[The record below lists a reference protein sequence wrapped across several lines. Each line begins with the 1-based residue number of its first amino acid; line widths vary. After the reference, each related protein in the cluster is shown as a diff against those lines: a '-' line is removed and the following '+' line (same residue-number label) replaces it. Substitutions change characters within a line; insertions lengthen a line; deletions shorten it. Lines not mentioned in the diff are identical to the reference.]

1 MVLHQGIFTTLLVA
15 YISVCLV
22 ISQHV
27 AAAETVNCLFRITDH
42 NHATGLHPVGITPD
56 LGQQI
61 ILILIGVLKFID
73 QNQRITCL
81 HKLGKTL
88 SLLALQCFCQ
98 CTDLLGKS
106 GFTLLLQGLR
116 QTGLHA
122 LNNMKFQIGRKLLQL
137 LIQILFDLAQRINCH
152 DQTMLQNQLLL
163 CIRTAFVKDLSGRL
177 EIGFLTTQMAQIKY
191 NRLQFSIKETH
202 CSLSFQG
209 STPGH
214 KVFTN
219 FG

>member
-1 MVLHQGIFTTLLVA
+1 MVLHQGIFAALFMQH
-15 YISVCLV
+15 IGMCLV
-22 ISQHV
+22 IGEHI
-27 AAAETVNCLFRITDH
+27 AATETVNCLFRITDH
-42 NHATGLHPVGITPD
+42 NHAAGLHPVGITPD

-88 SLLALQCFCQ
+88 PLLALQCFCQ

-116 QTGLHA
+116 QTGLHT
-122 LNNMKFQIGRKLLQL
+122 LNNMKFQIGGKLLQL
-137 LIQILFDLAQRINCH
+137 LIQILFDLTQRINCH

-177 EIGFLTTQMAQIKY
+177 EIGFLAAQMAQI
-191 NRLQFSIKETH
+191 Q
-202 CSLSFQG
+202 
-209 STPGH
+209 
-214 KVFTN
+214 
-219 FG
+219 